1 MFVYQTSTARGF
13 EPTQAKVDSF
23 FRCPERWR
31 RQGESYS
38 FTVLLAALIF
48 GGVAKIASFVPLT
61 ALAATVLTL
70 AWVLGDDNSRGEA
83 KWIHQLTLGVT
94 GLFYLGLGYCCG
106 ALALTAL
113 PAGLAVHHW
122 RR

>member
-13 EPTQAKVDSF
+13 EPTQAKVDSYF
-23 FRCPERWR
+23 SCPERWR
-31 RQGESYS
+31 RQGESHS
-38 FTVLLAALIF
+38 LTVLLCALVF

-70 AWVLGDDNSRGEA
+70 AWVLGDDDSRGDA
-83 KWIHQLTLGVT
+83 KWIYQLTLGVT

-106 ALALTAL
+106 AMALMAV
-113 PAGLAVHHW
+113 PAWMAVNHW
-122 RR
+122 RS